1 MTADENLPPPLVDA
15 AVNLSALRFMPVD
28 VRHLLASPTWILA
41 AVDDPQIGHALI
53 SLWAHSWHQIPPPAC
68 QLTTRY
74 WLGSRCATRRALLP
88 DVPPSE

>member
-41 AVDDPQIGHALI
+41 AVDDPQIGMRSFRFGRI
-53 SLWAHSWHQIPPPAC
+53 RGTKSPPPAC

>member
-41 AVDDPQIGHALI
+41 AVDDPQIGHAPI
-53 SLWAHSWHQIPPPAC
+53 SLWAHSWHQIPAASLPANDKVLARFAMC
-68 QLTTRY
+68 DSPGAFT
-74 WLGSRCATRRALLP
+74 
-88 DVPPSE
+88 

>member
-1 MTADENLPPPLVDA
+1 MTADQNLPPPLVDA

-53 SLWAHSWHQIPPPAC
+53 SLWAHSWHQIPAASLPANDKVLARFAMC
-68 QLTTRY
+68 DSPGAFT
-74 WLGSRCATRRALLP
+74 
-88 DVPPSE
+88 